1 MPASVATPLKVA
13 PFNPRRLHEADACT
27 QATQTEIDGERVGI
41 MEESLSGLTRWQLLK
56 WASASGRWRW
66 GLQEP
71 PRQAVWKYLR

>member
-41 MEESLSGLTRWQLLK
+41 MEESLSGLTR
-56 WASASGRWRW
+56 
-66 GLQEP
+66 
-71 PRQAVWKYLR
+71 